1 MKLVAQD
8 EWVISRVFQK
18 NTAGGGSSSS
28 SIISSAG
35 AKKTRLISG
44 SIHNHLY
51 PEVTSSPSNSSTASL
66 PPLLDFSPFSA
77 AGTDRQ
83 NTCSYDDA
91 SVTAKE
97 HGPCFSTTIANVNPH
112 HHPSFDLQS
121 RFQSRNGDVSAFP
134 SLRSLQ
140 ENLHL
145 PFFSTVAPP
154 PFPQPQMQQHQDC
167 ADHVSVIS
175 GGGGNWLAPSDV
187 QKMEGGGPFANAA
200 ATELDCMWT
209 Y

>member
-1 MKLVAQD
+1 MKLVEQD

-18 NTAGGGSSSS
+18 NTAGGSSSS
-28 SIISSAG
+28 SIVSSAG

-51 PEVTSSPSNSSTASL
+51 PDVTSSPSNSSSASL

-77 AGTDRQ
+77 AGTAHQ

-121 RFQSRNGDVSAFP
+121 RFQSRDGDVSAFP

-145 PFFSTVAPP
+145 PFFSPVAPP
-154 PFPQPQMQQHQDC
+154 PLPQQHQDC
-167 ADHVSVIS
+167 ADHVGIIS
-175 GGGGNWLAPSDV
+175 GGGGGNWLVPSDD
-187 QKMEGGGPFANAA
+187 QKMEGGGSFANVA